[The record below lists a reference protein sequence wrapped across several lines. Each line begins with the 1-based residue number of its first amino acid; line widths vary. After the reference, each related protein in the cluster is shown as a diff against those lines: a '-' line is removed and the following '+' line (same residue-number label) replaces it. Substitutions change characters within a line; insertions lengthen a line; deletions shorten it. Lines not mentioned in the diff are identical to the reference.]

1 MRNNHFPKN
10 EFEERVYFS
19 FLAAH
24 TNGCSAFKLKHL
36 HSPVEQKN
44 SIIKVPKELFFNDD
58 LTLQE
63 TNIIC
68 SLPQWIKTNM
78 KLKIKNKTSTF
89 YCLFST
95 LFLIKINS
103 FHYFP
108 MLKQAIIL
116 ITKNYWGE
124 MVSLANI

>member
-1 MRNNHFPKN
+1 MRINGNKKDTYTVDE
-10 EFEERVYFS
+10 EF
-19 FLAAH
+19 
-24 TNGCSAFKLKHL
+24 
-36 HSPVEQKN
+36 
-44 SIIKVPKELFFNDD
+44 IIKVPKELFFNDD

-95 LFLIKINS
+95 LFLYHKR
-103 FHYFP
+103 
-108 MLKQAIIL
+108 
-116 ITKNYWGE
+116 
-124 MVSLANI
+124 